1 MVRSNTRIFLLT
13 CAAALILVLLSTG
26 RHYPSTLGISY
37 IREGYYIF
45 DKVITSPF
53 SFVAEIWDTY
63 IGLVNTS
70 RENKELKK
78 QVETLRVRSMTLE
91 ELKSENRRYRA
102 MLEFKNQRQ
111 DLSLIPANLLSH
123 DITLIFKTAVIDK
136 GFNSGFR
143 MDMAI
148 LSPDGVVGKVV
159 SVSPRTA
166 QILLITD
173 PNSAIPS
180 VIESSRVKGVIKGRG
195 GNLLSLEYVRSTEDV
210 KVGDCVVTS
219 GLLGFFP
226 SGLKIGYVQ
235 EVKKDANKIFADIV
249 VKPYVEMDKIE
260 GIFGIAQNMEV
271 SD

>member
-26 RHYPSTLGISY
+26 QYSPSALGINY
-37 IREGYYIF
+37 VREGYYIF

-53 SFVAEIWDTY
+53 SFVTDIWDSY

-78 QVETLRVRSMTLE
+78 QVDVLRVQCMTME
-91 ELKSENRRYRA
+91 ELKSENRRYKA
-102 MLEFKNQRQ
+102 MLEFKNERQ
-111 DLSLIPANLLSH
+111 DLSLIPASLLSH

-136 GFNSGFR
+136 GLNNGFR
-143 MDMAI
+143 LDMAV
-148 LSPDGVVGKVV
+148 LSPEGVVGKVV
-159 SVSPRTA
+159 AVAPHTA

-180 VIESSRVKGVIKGRG
+180 VIESSRVKGIIKGRG
-195 GNLLSLEYVRSTEDV
+195 GNLLSLEYVRRTEDV
-210 KVGDCVVTS
+210 KVGECVVTS
-219 GLLGFFP
+219 GLLGTFP
-226 SGLKIGYVQ
+226 KGLKIGYVQ
-235 EVKKDANKIFADIV
+235 EVKRDVNKIFADIV
-249 VKPYVEMDKIE
+249 VRPCVEMNKIE